1 MRKRI
6 IKDVRYKVSLE
17 FDYIV
22 KELEKWSSESIPVLL
37 DRILKQFLEVDEM
50 FFRDKLN
57 EYENQQFTQVLKQ
70 LELSHKLMDKN

>member
-6 IKDVRYKVSLE
+6 VRDVRYKVSLE

-50 FFRDKLN
+50 FVRDKLC
-57 EYENQQFTQVLKQ
+57 EYENQHFTQVLKQ
-70 LELSHKLMDKN
+70 LELNHKLMDKN